1 MMPAVINGY
10 CDELSGFPGQTVTL
24 RVATDAAAFAVHVY
38 RQGAALEGP
47 LLSTSWIDGAGYRG
61 EEHQPSDDWGKPGH
75 RPDGQPTDGWNALA
89 LTLPGEWT
97 SGVYIAIF
105 VEGSGGG
112 GPPPPA
118 APTAYASSGQALIV
132 VKNPWPGH
140 ESQVLYKLPLF
151 TYQAYN
157 AAGGMSIYTGSDVS
171 LHRPGG
177 GTGGVPWDV
186 KFFDPFDREIPR
198 QVFAKYDSKLIAWL
212 EGHGYRIDYCTD
224 WDVHQPDGPALL
236 APYALVLSV
245 GHDEYYT
252 SALRAHLESY
262 VAGGGNIAFLSGN
275 TCWWR
280 CQFAEDDPL
289 RMLVQG
295 ALRTWSDAEVGLPE
309 DSLTGVSFRNA
320 GEADRDRVSVG
331 YTVQHAEQWP
341 FEGVD
346 VVDGDQI
353 GHDDG
358 LVGYEC
364 DGAPF
369 ERTAPRPV
377 APSFPPGTGT
387 PPGFMILG
395 TGLTDG
401 FNDPKGN
408 RAATMGMYTQ
418 VGTVFTGATTDWPR
432 VAALGDA
439 RVGKITRNV
448 MDRLGGNPKG
458 LALLGNLGDVV
469 ACDGFYTPD
478 DEFRHAIIGTRDGG
492 VTELFYHPDL
502 GEGRVRVA
510 DQTGLRDLAGFWSDD
525 DRYRHV
531 ITAREG
537 GEVWEIFFHPS
548 SGIGQVKIATVPGA
562 ARVAGFYSDD
572 DHYRHAIVATAGGEV
587 IEIFYHPDHGQGQ
600 VTLGT
605 FSGLVDIGAFYTPDD
620 QRRHV
625 IVGQADG
632 TVTEIYFHPSTGVET
647 AEIGRVPGLTR
658 VSGYYAADDGFF
670 DRRAAIAADDG
681 RIHEIRY
688 HPQFGIMRVVLFN
701 EEVVDLGSFFSGD
714 DGYRHAILAIDDG
727 DIDELFFRP

>member
-1 MMPAVINGY
+1 
-10 CDELSGFPGQTVTL
+10 
-24 RVATDAAAFAVHVY
+24 
-38 RQGAALEGP
+38 
-47 LLSTSWIDGAGYRG
+47 
-61 EEHQPSDDWGKPGH
+61 
-75 RPDGQPTDGWNALA
+75 
-89 LTLPGEWT
+89 
-97 SGVYIAIF
+97 
-105 VEGSGGG
+105 
-112 GPPPPA
+112 
-118 APTAYASSGQALIV
+118 
-132 VKNPWPGH
+132 
-140 ESQVLYKLPLF
+140 
-151 TYQAYN
+151 
-157 AAGGMSIYTGSDVS
+157 
-171 LHRPGG
+171 
-177 GTGGVPWDV
+177 
-186 KFFDPFDREIPR
+186 
-198 QVFAKYDSKLIAWL
+198 
-212 EGHGYRIDYCTD
+212 
-224 WDVHQPDGPALL
+224 
-236 APYALVLSV
+236 
-245 GHDEYYT
+245 
-252 SALRAHLESY
+252 
-262 VAGGGNIAFLSGN
+262 
-275 TCWWR
+275 
-280 CQFAEDDPL
+280 
-289 RMLVQG
+289 
-295 ALRTWSDAEVGLPE
+295 
-309 DSLTGVSFRNA
+309 
-320 GEADRDRVSVG
+320 
-331 YTVQHAEQWP
+331 
-341 FEGVD
+341 
-346 VVDGDQI
+346 
-353 GHDDG
+353 
-358 LVGYEC
+358 
-364 DGAPF
+364 
-369 ERTAPRPV
+369 
-377 APSFPPGTGT
+377 GT

-605 FSGLVDIGAFYTPDD
+605 FSGLVDIGAFYSPDD

-647 AEIGRVPGLTR
+647 AEIGR
-658 VSGYYAADDGFF
+658 
-670 DRRAAIAADDG
+670 
-681 RIHEIRY
+681 
-688 HPQFGIMRVVLFN
+688 
-701 EEVVDLGSFFSGD
+701 
-714 DGYRHAILAIDDG
+714 
-727 DIDELFFRP
+727 